1 MMYKWL
7 KDLFYFNRSLTGEG
21 NRKTLSYFSKINPVF
36 KILKFSSGL
45 KVFDWK
51 IPYEWSVKNAYIKNV
66 KNGKVYAN
74 FKKNN
79 LHLVGYSIPK
89 NIKISF
95 SQLKKKIYTEKKYP
109 NAIPYVTSYYKKDW
123 GFCLAHNELKKMND
137 GIYEVNID
145 SKFNKGNLEVAH
157 ALLRGKSKKEIM
169 FSSYICHPSMANNEL
184 SGPVLL
190 NYILR
195 FLRLNFKNHYYSYR
209 FVLGPETIGSIAY
222 LSKYKDHLKKNLL
235 AGYVLSCVGDDRR
248 FSHTKSPSENNLADI
263 SLSASLIGKKN
274 IHVYSFLD
282 RGSDERQYCSPKINL
297 PFTTFSRSKFGTYP
311 EYHTS
316 KDDLNLVSEKGLNG
330 SFEVIKDII
339 NSFEIGIIPYNT
351 KYCEPHLS
359 KYDLYPT
366 ISSKDNYKNNDVKE
380 ITDLLSYSDGKSNIF
395 EISSKINL
403 ELNKL
408 LKHLKILKKLKLLK
422 TKYL

>member
-21 NRKTLSYFSKINPVF
+21 NRETLRYFSKINPVF
-36 KILKFSSGL
+36 KILKFRSGL

-51 IPYEWSVKNAYIKNV
+51 IPYEWSVKKAYIKNI
-66 KNGKVYAN
+66 KNGKIYAN

-89 NIKISF
+89 KIKISF
-95 SQLKKKIYTEKKYP
+95 NQLKKKIYVEKKNP
-109 NAIPYVTSYYKKDW
+109 TAIPYVTSYYKKDW
-123 GFCLAHNELKKMND
+123 GFCLPYNELKKMNN
-137 GIYEVNID
+137 GTYEVNID
-145 SKFNKGNLEVAH
+145 TEFKKGHLEVAH
-157 ALLRGKSKKEIM
+157 ALLNGKSKKEIM
-169 FSSYICHPSMANNEL
+169 FTSYICHPSMANNEL

-190 NYILR
+190 NYILKYLR
-195 FLRLNFKNHYYSYR
+195 FNFKNHYYTYR

-222 LSKYKDHLKKNLL
+222 LSKYKNYLKKNLL
-235 AGYVLSCVGDDRR
+235 AGYVLTCVGDEKKY
-248 FSHTKSPSENNLADI
+248 SQTKSPNENNLADV
-263 SLSASLIGKKN
+263 SLRASLAGKKN
-274 IHVYSFLD
+274 VCIYSYLE

-316 KDDLNLVSEKGLNG
+316 KDDLNLVTEKGLTG

-339 NSFEIGIIPYNT
+339 NSFEIGAVPYNT

-359 KYDLYPT
+359 KYNLYPT
-366 ISSKDNYKNNDVKE
+366 ISSKDNYKNNDVQE
-380 ITDLLSYSDGKSNIF
+380 ILNLLSYSNGKLNIF

-403 ELNKL
+403 KLNKL
-408 LKHLKILKKLKLLK
+408 LKLLKMLKKLKLLK